1 MGTMSYIFFGLMLI
15 PLLILLVWMIKQD
28 KKRSY
33 IGLSLLIVGIII
45 AAIHIIRLDKTFV
58 KENLPE
64 APKASSNSVNA
75 IVAIG

>member
-45 AAIHIIRLDKTFV
+45 AAYTIIKLDQNFV
-58 KENLPE
+58 KEKMPT
-64 APKASSNSVNA
+64 APKASSFR
-75 IVAIG
+75 